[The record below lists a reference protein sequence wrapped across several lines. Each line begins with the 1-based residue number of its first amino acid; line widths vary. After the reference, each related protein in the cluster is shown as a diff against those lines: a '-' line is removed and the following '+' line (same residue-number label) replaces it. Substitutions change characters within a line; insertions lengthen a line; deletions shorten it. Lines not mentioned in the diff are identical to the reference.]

1 MNTPNSGGVSPI
13 LEMEVCN
20 LPCAR
25 SLILSHVPKLSGSQD
40 LGAIEVFGFTFPFP
54 YPSLWSNI
62 GVLQSSLRI

>member
-40 LGAIEVFGFTFPFP
+40 LGVDRGVRIYLSIPL
-54 YPSLWSNI
+54 SLFME
-62 GVLQSSLRI
+62 